1 MDILVV
7 EDNPQ
12 DVELLKLTLRRTAE
26 PPQITHRDSIAAACS
41 ALRESLYDVVV
52 LDLNLPDSDG
62 LATLRQLQEAND
74 SVPIVVMTGY
84 DDDELGREAVHLGA
98 EDYLVKGSGTPASI
112 MRSLSYAIERNHTAN
127 ELRYLAHHDALTGT
141 PNPEDFVREVERVI
155 ARTERTWGMAAVL
168 TLNVDRF
175 HVINETLGHAGGDEF
190 LRQLAYRLETT
201 LRRVDTLARLSG
213 DEVAIVLDG
222 LQNERDAEVVAD
234 RIQQALRKPLVIRGH
249 EISAT
254 ASIGAALFPADG
266 RTAAELMASSAT
278 ALARAK
284 SSGRNR
290 TTLFGEDAEER
301 LQRRRTM
308 RGELTAALAN
318 SEFATRYDLRFEL
331 GTRTVRGISASL
343 CWNHPTQGLLEA
355 GSFLPGAEQEN
366 LGALVE
372 EQAIG
377 LVLDQIGAW
386 AREYEDLPT
395 VAMRVVPSHFLAPTF
410 PERLGEMLRARG
422 LSPKSLEICVTE
434 TIMVQ
439 RPGRAIE
446 NIKKLNDLRV
456 PVGITDFGS
465 SFSPFSYLTYVPI
478 SSIDLSA
485 RMVNALGDPRH
496 AAVARAII
504 TLARDLGM
512 VVSGEGLVLRSQLA
526 QLNDLRCTILQSDSA
541 TGTLDGKS
549 MSALLAEQL
558 PARANSKPPK
568 T

>member
-12 DVELLKLTLRRTAE
+12 DVELLKLALRRTAD
-26 PPQITHRDSIAAACS
+26 PPQITHKDSIAAACS

-84 DDDELGREAVHLGA
+84 DNEELGREAVHLGA

-112 MRSLSYAIERNHTAN
+112 LRALSFAIERNHTAN
-127 ELRYLAHHDALTGT
+127 ELRYLAHHDPLTGT

-175 HVINETLGHAGGDEF
+175 HAINETLGHAGGDEF
-190 LRQLAYRLETT
+190 LRQLAHRLETT
-201 LRRVDTLARLSG
+201 LRRVDTLARLNG
-213 DEVAIVLDG
+213 DEMAIVLDG
-222 LQNERDAEVVAD
+222 LQKERDTDVVAE
-234 RIQQALRKPLVIRGH
+234 RIQEMMRKPLVIRGH

-278 ALARAK
+278 ALRRAK
-284 SSGRNR
+284 LNGRNR

-301 LQRRRTM
+301 LQTRRKM
-308 RGELTAALAN
+308 RDELTTALAN
-318 SEFATRYDLRFEL
+318 GEFAPRYDLRFEL
-331 GTRTVRGISASL
+331 GTRNVRGISANL
-343 CWNHPTQGLLEA
+343 CWNHPRHGLIEA
-355 GSFLPGAEQEN
+355 RSFLPGAEQEQ
-366 LGALVE
+366 LAATVE
-372 EQAIG
+372 ERGIS
-377 LVLDQIGAW
+377 LVLDQIAAW
-386 AREYEDLPT
+386 AHEYERLPT
-395 VAMRVVPSHFLAPTF
+395 VSLRVVPSHFLAATF
-410 PERLGEMLRARG
+410 PERLAEMLHLRG
-422 LSPKSLEICVTE
+422 LDPKSLEICVTE
-434 TIMVQ
+434 AIMVQ

-446 NIKKLNDLRV
+446 NIKKLNDLGV

-478 SSIDLSA
+478 RSIDLSA
-485 RMVNALGDPRH
+485 RMVGALGDPRH

-526 QLNDLRCTILQSDSA
+526 QLNDLHCTILQSDPA
-541 TGTLDGKS
+541 MGAVDGES

-558 PARANSKPPK
+558 PARAGSGQPTP
-568 T
+568 